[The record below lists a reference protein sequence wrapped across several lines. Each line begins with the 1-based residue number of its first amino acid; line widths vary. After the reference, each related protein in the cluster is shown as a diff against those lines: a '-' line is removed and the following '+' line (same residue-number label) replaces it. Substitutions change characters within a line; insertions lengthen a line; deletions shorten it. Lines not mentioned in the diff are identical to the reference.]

1 MSVFVFLMSKLG
13 QVEAGG
19 LRIVNYFEVKKTLKN
34 YFRDVTA
41 FGKNVP
47 KIVFKASA
55 TMILTLPHGI
65 GFQKALAVRPWVKP

>member
-41 FGKNVP
+41 FGKNV
-47 KIVFKASA
+47 
-55 TMILTLPHGI
+55 TNLTLPHGI